1 MRALV
6 LTTIFVMLA
15 VAVLAVNLNDKATN
29 GGLPIVRTALTDFP
43 KDHMLFAPCADGRF
57 APKTEKDAGMIHH
70 LKRMWRRWRSAIT
83 GRFVSRETALDNP
96 ATTVSETVMRDEG
109 DLP

>member
-57 APKTEKDAGMIHH
+57 APRP
-70 LKRMWRRWRSAIT
+70 KRTLA
-83 GRFVSRETALDNP
+83 
-96 ATTVSETVMRDEG
+96 
-109 DLP
+109 